1 MRDFEKFTQNSHTRR
16 HRKWIGY
23 LVVALVLAAGLGAL
37 ASATPLSGGDQS
49 PTEKPSRIVPGAPQT
64 LANISDEP
72 RNVLVGGV
80 DRRPEANS
88 EVEGSRMDTMML
100 VRVYPDTGEIRIVSI
115 PRDFLVEIGPSVETK
130 INAAY
135 SYGGASGAIR
145 AVEDFSNVDV
155 DHYIVVDFAGFE
167 ALVDAIG
174 GLRIDVEEGQVPPHW
189 KVKDGIQRLSGR
201 KALIYTRY
209 RNTSGGDLDRIRR
222 QQKALAALRSQ
233 ALRWQS
239 AKRFLQIT
247 RAVVENVDTDLSLPE
262 LASLGRIMAG
272 HGRNG
277 LMTSTQLK
285 GTPTTLRNGSQVLVP
300 DEAVNEEI
308 LREFRD

>member
-1 MRDFEKFTQNSHTRR
+1 M
-16 HRKWIGY
+16 
-23 LVVALVLAAGLGAL
+23 
-37 ASATPLSGGDQS
+37 ASATPSSGGDQN

-201 KALIYTRY
+201 KALSTPGTATLLGETWTVSGASKKRWPLSVA
-209 RNTSGGDLDRIRR
+209 RLSGGNRR
-222 QQKALAALRSQ
+222 RGSPRSP
-233 ALRWQS
+233 AR
-239 AKRFLQIT
+239 
-247 RAVVENVDTDLSLPE
+247 
-262 LASLGRIMAG
+262 
-272 HGRNG
+272 
-277 LMTSTQLK
+277 
-285 GTPTTLRNGSQVLVP
+285 
-300 DEAVNEEI
+300 
-308 LREFRD
+308 